1 MEAKQR
7 VDLPAIGEQTCMGRT
22 RNLIAEEAD
31 KGVAGVEV
39 RVAVVT
45 LEVVVVLREST
56 AICGDLVE
64 VVAPGVD
71 GRTGEMMPV
80 L

>member
-22 RNLIAEEAD
+22 RNLIAEVVD

-45 LEVVVVLREST
+45 LEVVAGLREST

-64 VVAPGVD
+64 VVAPGID